1 MIKHITIFV
10 CVTFL
15 TACGSP
21 YLITVP
27 SLAAQQPKVI
37 SVLPKDKAT
46 TKANAAVSV
55 VLSRDIDKETVGK
68 YSFLV
73 VENYT
78 EQPPD
83 IIKDELK
90 DAKIMGIEGTYH
102 VNADSTCITFIPQDG
117 LKAST
122 TYGVILT
129 PEIKTKENFPLTRI
143 FVSQFA
149 VSGDSEA
156 GVGSDS
162 EAEASVAEPG
172 GQTVESEA
180 ACDEA
185 NLNTS
190 EDQGDASETTSDAS
204 GDVSGD
210 TSTGDDASTQQEE
223 ETPPTVVLNEV
234 YYDADTSDT
243 DGNLFIELKGTPE
256 GNIAGYK
263 IVMVNGDDGKA
274 TATVTIPAGAAISAE
289 GFYVVADAK
298 TNDPKAT
305 NVAGYD
311 LIANF
316 DPQNGPDSV
325 QLVDSKGV
333 LVDAVCYGATSATVA
348 ENKLAM
354 CEGAVAPDASA
365 GSSISRQPGAEDT
378 NDNAADFVINTSPSA
393 GSEDITKGE

>member
-15 TACGSP
+15 AACGSP

-37 SVLPKDKAT
+37 SILPKDKAI

-90 DAKIMGIEGTYH
+90 DAKIAGIEGTYH

-117 LKAST
+117 LKPST

-129 PEIKTKENFPLTRI
+129 PELKTKENFPLTKI
-143 FVSQFA
+143 FVSQFT
-149 VSGDSEA
+149 VSGDSGAE
-156 GVGSDS
+156 VGPDS
-162 EAEASVAEPG
+162 ETGVSEPEV
-172 GQTVESEA
+172 QSAESEA
-180 ACDEA
+180 LCEDA
-185 NLNTS
+185 NLNIS
-190 EDQGDASETTSDAS
+190 EDQGDASETTSDTS

-210 TSTGDDASTQQEE
+210 TAEDTPGQQEG
-223 ETPPTVVLNEV
+223 ETPPAVVLNEV
-234 YYDADTSDT
+234 YYDATDSDT
-243 DGNLFIELKGTPE
+243 DGNLFIELKGTPD

-263 IVMVNGDDGKA
+263 LVMVNGDDGKA
-274 TATVTIPAGAAISAE
+274 TATVTIPVGATISAE
-289 GFYVVADAK
+289 GFYVIADAK

-305 NVAGYD
+305 NVSKYD
-311 LIANF
+311 YIANF

-325 QLVDSKGV
+325 QLVDGKGG

-354 CEGAVAPDASA
+354 CEGGAGPDASA

-378 NDNAADFVINTSPSA
+378 NDNAADFVINVAPSPGDDSV
-393 GSEDITKGE
+393 TKE